1 MGGTHRP
8 KQTDEERWR
17 TIRGSLTH
25 LGRRAG
31 PEAAAPRAPLR
42 RSAGLSPSSI
52 SLVAGPILT
61 KREGRKGWVR
71 RLREEARY
79 VTRWHPLRPFCNPT
93 LGSGIL
99 SRSQVSMAYQFSRK
113 GCFKCGNRASSS
125 LHVHPSPSMTGL
137 SPQWGTLQ
145 RIALRSSV
153 SATIAASRG
162 MSLLPVPLPAP
173 LPPSSAT
180 PAGVSDTS
188 RQSAPASGSKVQAEA
203 KNAT

>member
-1 MGGTHRP
+1 MDDGL
-8 KQTDEERWR
+8 E
-17 TIRGSLTH
+17 SLFI
-25 LGRRAG
+25 AI
-31 PEAAAPRAPLR
+31 A
-42 RSAGLSPSSI
+42 I
-52 SLVAGPILT
+52 SLVFSPILT
-61 KREGRKGWVR
+61 KEEGRKGWVR

-153 SATIAASRG
+153 SAIIAASRA
-162 MSLLPVPLPAP
+162 MSPLLALPRVLSP
-173 LPPSSAT
+173 ESSVTRA
-180 PAGVSDTS
+180 AALVTS
-188 RQSAPASGSKVQAEA
+188 KP
-203 KNAT
+203 NALR